1 MTRPLW
7 GRWDAVVV
15 GVLLVLNLAAF
26 GFPYRGKPAEG
37 VEILSEGGRRVVPFG
52 AGRIEVPGPLG
63 VTVVEV
69 GRASVRV
76 AASPCPRQIC
86 VRAGPVRRPGGVSV
100 CLPNRVAVR
109 VLGMPGEGVDAVGR

>member
-1 MTRPLW
+1 MTRPLF

-15 GVLLVLNLAAF
+15 GALLALNLAAF
-26 GFPYRGKPAEG
+26 RLPHRGRPAEG

-52 AGRIEVPGPLG
+52 AGRIGVPGPLG

-69 GRASVRV
+69 GRASVRI

-86 VRAGPVRRPGGVSV
+86 VRTGPVRRPGGVSA

-109 VLGMPGEGVDAVGR
+109 VLGESREGVDAVGR